1 MSSIRRALS
10 SPSSE
15 ERRLKLHDLTVIRPL
30 LENHGFHFSKS
41 MGQNFLI
48 QEWVPKRIL
57 QAADISR
64 ESGVLEIGPG
74 IGVLTQELCKAAGKV
89 VAVELD
95 RSLLPVL
102 NETLG
107 EFYNVD
113 IVNGDI
119 MKLPLAQILDGKL
132 GGFRLSACANLPYNI
147 TTPVLRLLLESER
160 FEQITV
166 MIQKEVAQR
175 ICARPGTSEYGAFT
189 VFAEYYASPSIC
201 FDVPPDCFYPRPKVT
216 STVITLRKNTRDIT
230 NEDREF
236 LFSVTR
242 AAFSQRRK
250 TLVNGL
256 TSLFSGKLG
265 KEQLQEVITGC
276 GFKPLVRG
284 ETLSLDDFLKLSK
297 ALKASI

>member
-1 MSSIRRALS
+1 M
-10 SPSSE
+10 
-15 ERRLKLHDLTVIRPL
+15 KLHDLTVIRPL

-57 QAADISR
+57 LAADISR
-64 ESGVLEIGPG
+64 EFGVLEIGPG
-74 IGVLTQELCKAAGKV
+74 IGVLTQELCQAAGKV

-102 NETLG
+102 KETLS
-107 EFYNVD
+107 EFNNLE

-119 MKLPLAQILDGKL
+119 MKMPLPQILDEKL
-132 GGFRLSACANLPYNI
+132 GDLRLAACANLPYNI
-147 TTPVLRLLLESER
+147 TTPVLRLLLEAER

-175 ICARPGTSEYGAFT
+175 ICARPGTPEYGAFT

-216 STVITLRKNTRDIT
+216 STVISLRKKARDIT
-230 NEDREF
+230 KEDREF

-256 TSLFSGKLG
+256 TSLFAGKLS
-265 KEQLQEVITGC
+265 KEQLQEIVTIC
-276 GFKPLVRG
+276 GFDPLIRG
-284 ETLSLDDFLKLSK
+284 ETLSLDDFIRLSK
-297 ALKASI
+297 ALKESI